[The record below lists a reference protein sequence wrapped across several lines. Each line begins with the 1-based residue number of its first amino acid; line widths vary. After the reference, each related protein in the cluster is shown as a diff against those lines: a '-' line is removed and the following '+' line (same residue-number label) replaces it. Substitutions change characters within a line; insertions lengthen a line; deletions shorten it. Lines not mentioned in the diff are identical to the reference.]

1 MVSHP
6 IIQGPLVWDGSIEA
20 SPELFTLTLEKEDQV
35 EINTA
40 LEVFKCKYHVRSLP
54 IYQC

>member
-1 MVSHP
+1 MFSHP